1 MKKVVVAIDFGTS
14 GTTYAFAFTDKKD
27 NIKVGKWE
35 IIEEKNPT
43 EIILDECLE
52 VIKFGAECK
61 DYLGDKSSSDDTFY
75 YFKNIKMA
83 LYNNQKEINSDNG
96 GTKHPLAFIISKILS
111 KIKEH
116 AINAIKAINPTILE
130 SEIDWKVT
138 VPAIWNNES
147 KDTMRKACELAKI
160 FNKNKTS
167 TFFALEPEAAACDY
181 VINHPNSNAIIQGNA
196 YIVCDIGGGTID
208 ISTHKRIEEED
219 GNIYIEELYP
229 PIGGNNGSTYINKKF
244 MEEVIKKLFGREA
257 YDRLMK
263 AINDP
268 YERLEIYADYC
279 DFLESIEEFKTKIS
293 ADKFNKKES
302 RNINCHIFKEFLDK
316 NEKIDNLIEKFNK
329 TCKNNWEIKDYNKN
343 FRIYFP
349 YQIMIDLTKENIVDK
364 IATYINRIILNVP
377 HISSVIFAGSVSKN
391 NYVISMIEEALSN
404 YKLEYYVCTYPSV
417 AVVKGAVIFGL
428 NPFII
433 RKRVS
438 KYTIGIR
445 CNEIWDELRHGEHP
459 EKKFYDLDDNC
470 YKCRDIFSPIIQKGQ
485 KILVDEIN
493 VRHYEIKC
501 RKTTITFFKSF
512 YLDIKYVDEK
522 HIFYPKCSEFG
533 NLTFDA
539 GDNFDK
545 NDRDLIIELKL
556 GGTFISGNVKYK
568 QKKEKIYF
576 DFSDD

>member
-14 GTTYAFAFTDKKD
+14 GTTYAFAFADKKE
-27 NIKVGKWE
+27 NIITGKWE
-35 IIEEKNPT
+35 IIDEKNPT
-43 EIILDECLE
+43 EIILNDCLE

-61 DYLGDKSSSDDTFY
+61 DYLGDKSSSEDTFY
-75 YFKNIKMA
+75 YFKDIKMA
-83 LYNNQKEINSDNG
+83 LYNHQKQITSDND
-96 GTKHPLAFIISKILS
+96 GTKQPLAFIISKILS

-116 AINAIKAINPTILE
+116 ALNDIKAINPIILE

-147 KDTMRKACELAKI
+147 KDIMRKACELAKI
-160 FNKNKTS
+160 FNKNEQS

-181 VINHPNSNAIIQGNA
+181 VINNPNSNAIIQGNT

-208 ISTHKRIEEED
+208 ISTHKRIEED
-219 GNIYIEELYP
+219 GNIYIEEVYP

-244 MEEVIKKLFGREA
+244 MEEVIKKLFGIKA
-257 YDRLMK
+257 YNRLMD

-268 YERLEIYADYC
+268 VERLEIYADYI

-293 ADKFNKKES
+293 EEKSDKKES
-302 RNINCHIFKEFLDK
+302 RNINCHIFEEFLDK
-316 NEKIDNLIEKFNK
+316 NEKIDNLIENFNK
-329 TCKNNWEIKDYNKN
+329 TCKNDWKIKNYNKKN

-349 YQIMIDLTKENIVDK
+349 YQIMIDLTKEIIVDK
-364 IATYINRIILNVP
+364 IKNYIGRIILDVP
-377 HISSVIFAGSVSKN
+377 HINSIIFAGSVSKN
-391 NYVISMIEEALSN
+391 NYVISMIEEALSD
-404 YKLEYYVCTYPSV
+404 YELKSYVCTYPSV
-417 AVVKGAVIFGL
+417 SVVKGAVIFGL
-428 NPFII
+428 NPYII

-438 KYTIGIR
+438 KYTIGIE
-445 CNEIWDELRHGEHP
+445 CNETWNEIKHGEHP
-459 EKKFYDLDDNC
+459 EKKYYDQDDRC
-470 YKCRDIFSPIIQKGQ
+470 YKCRNIFSPIIQRGQ

-493 VRHYEIKC
+493 ARHYEIKF
-501 RKTTITFFKSF
+501 RKTTITFFKSYF
-512 YLDIKYVDEK
+512 IDIKYVDEK
-522 HIFYPKCSEFG
+522 YILPKCSQFG

-539 GDNFDK
+539 GEDFDK
-545 NDRDLIIELKL
+545 KDRDLIIELKL

>member
-14 GTTYAFAFTDKKD
+14 GTTYAFAFADKKE

-43 EIILDECLE
+43 EIILDDCLE
-52 VIKFGAECK
+52 VIKFGSECK

-83 LYNNQKEINSDNG
+83 LYDNQKEITSDNG
-96 GTKHPLAFIISKILS
+96 GTKQPLAFIISKILS

-116 AINAIKAINPTILE
+116 AFNAIKAINPLISE

-147 KDTMRKACELAKI
+147 KDIMRKACEMAKI
-160 FNKNKTS
+160 FNENKQS

-181 VINHPNSNAIIQGNA
+181 VINHPDSKAIIQGNA

-208 ISTHKRIEEED
+208 ISTHKRIEED
-219 GNIYIEELYP
+219 GDIYIEEVYP

-244 MEEVIKKLFGREA
+244 MEEVIKKLFGKEA
-257 YDRLMK
+257 YDRLME

-293 ADKFNKKES
+293 EDKSNKKES
-302 RNINCHIFKEFLDK
+302 RNINCHIFKEFLGK
-316 NEKIDNLIEKFNK
+316 KEKIDNLIEKFNK
-329 TCKNNWEIKDYNKN
+329 TCRNDWQIKDYNKN

-349 YQIMIDLTKENIVDK
+349 YQIMMDLTKEIIVDK
-364 IATYINRIILNVP
+364 ITKYVRKIVFDVPNINSI
-377 HISSVIFAGSVSKN
+377 IFAGSVSKN
-391 NYVISMIEEALSN
+391 NYVISMIEEALSD
-404 YKLEYYVCTYPSV
+404 YELKSYVCTYPSV

-428 NPFII
+428 NPYII
-433 RKRVS
+433 RKRIS

-445 CNEIWDELRHGEHP
+445 CSETWDELKHGDHP
-459 EKKFYDLDDNC
+459 EKKYYDQEDKC
-470 YKCRDIFSPIIQKGQ
+470 YRCMDIFSTIIQRGQ
-485 KILVDEIN
+485 KILADEIN
-493 VRHYEIKC
+493 VRHYEIIS
-501 RKTTITFFKSF
+501 RKSTITFLKSL

-522 HIFYPKCSEFG
+522 SFFFPKCSQFG
-533 NLTFDA
+533 SLTFDA
-539 GDNFDK
+539 
-545 NDRDLIIELKL
+545 
-556 GGTFISGNVKYK
+556 
-568 QKKEKIYF
+568 
-576 DFSDD
+576 

>member
-14 GTTYAFAFTDKKD
+14 GTTYAFAFADKKE

-43 EIILDECLE
+43 EIILDDCLE
-52 VIKFGAECK
+52 VIKFGSECK

-83 LYNNQKEINSDNG
+83 LYDNQKEITSDNG
-96 GTKHPLAFIISKILS
+96 GTKQPLAFIISKILS

-116 AINAIKAINPTILE
+116 AFNAIKAINPLISE

-147 KDTMRKACELAKI
+147 KDIMRKACEMAKI
-160 FNKNKTS
+160 FNENKQS

-181 VINHPNSNAIIQGNA
+181 VINHPDSKAIIQGNA

-208 ISTHKRIEEED
+208 ISTHKRIEED
-219 GNIYIEELYP
+219 GDIYIEEVYP

-244 MEEVIKKLFGREA
+244 MEEVIKKLFGKEA
-257 YDRLMK
+257 YDRLME

-293 ADKFNKKES
+293 EDKSNKKES
-302 RNINCHIFKEFLDK
+302 RNINCHIFKEFLGK
-316 NEKIDNLIEKFNK
+316 KEKIDNLIEKFNK
-329 TCKNNWEIKDYNKN
+329 TCRNDWQIKDYNKN

-349 YQIMIDLTKENIVDK
+349 YQIMMDLTKEIIVDK
-364 IATYINRIILNVP
+364 ITKYVRKIVFDVPNINSI
-377 HISSVIFAGSVSKN
+377 IFAGSVSKN
-391 NYVISMIEEALSN
+391 NYVISMIEEALSD
-404 YKLEYYVCTYPSV
+404 YELKSYVCTYPSV

-428 NPFII
+428 NPYII
-433 RKRVS
+433 RKRIS

-445 CNEIWDELRHGEHP
+445 CSETWDELKHGDHP
-459 EKKFYDLDDNC
+459 EKKYYDQEDKC
-470 YKCRDIFSPIIQKGQ
+470 YRCMDIFSTIIQRGQ
-485 KILVDEIN
+485 KILADEIN
-493 VRHYEIKC
+493 VRHYEIIS
-501 RKTTITFFKSF
+501 RKSTITFLKSL

-522 HIFYPKCSEFG
+522 SFFFPKCSQFG
-533 NLTFDA
+533 SLTFDA
-539 GDNFDK
+539 GEDFDK
-545 NDRDLIIELKL
+545 KDRDLIIELKF
-556 GGTFISGNVKYK
+556 GGTFISGTVKYK
-568 QKKEKIYF
+568 KKREKIYF
-576 DFSDD
+576 DFSDN

>member
-14 GTTYAFAFTDKKD
+14 GTTYAFAFADKKE

-43 EIILDECLE
+43 EIILDDCLE
-52 VIKFGAECK
+52 VIKFGSECK

-83 LYNNQKEINSDNG
+83 LYDNQKEITSDNG
-96 GTKHPLAFIISKILS
+96 GTKQPLAFIISKILS

-116 AINAIKAINPTILE
+116 AFNAIKAINPLISE

-147 KDTMRKACELAKI
+147 KDIMRKACEMAKI
-160 FNKNKTS
+160 FNENKQS

-181 VINHPNSNAIIQGNA
+181 VINHPDSKAIIQGNA

-208 ISTHKRIEEED
+208 ISTHKRIEED
-219 GNIYIEELYP
+219 GDIYIEEVYP

-244 MEEVIKKLFGREA
+244 MEEVIKKLFGKEA
-257 YDRLMK
+257 YDRLME

-293 ADKFNKKES
+293 EDKSNKKES
-302 RNINCHIFKEFLDK
+302 RNINCHIFKEFLGK
-316 NEKIDNLIEKFNK
+316 KEKIDNLIEKFNK
-329 TCKNNWEIKDYNKN
+329 TCRNDWQIKDYNKN

-349 YQIMIDLTKENIVDK
+349 YQIMMDLTKEIIVDK
-364 IATYINRIILNVP
+364 ITKYVRKIVFDVPNINSI
-377 HISSVIFAGSVSKN
+377 IFAGSVSKN
-391 NYVISMIEEALSN
+391 NYVISMIEEALSD
-404 YKLEYYVCTYPSV
+404 YELKSYVCTYPSV

-428 NPFII
+428 NPYII
-433 RKRVS
+433 RKRIS

-445 CNEIWDELRHGEHP
+445 CSETWDELKHGDHP
-459 EKKFYDLDDNC
+459 EKKYYDQEDKC
-470 YKCRDIFSPIIQKGQ
+470 YRCMDIFSTIIQRGQ
-485 KILVDEIN
+485 KILADEIN
-493 VRHYEIKC
+493 VRHYEIIS
-501 RKTTITFFKSF
+501 RKSTITFLKSL

-522 HIFYPKCSEFG
+522 SFFFPKCSQFG
-533 NLTFDA
+533 SLTFDA
-539 GDNFDK
+539 GEDFDK
-545 NDRDLIIELKL
+545 KDRDLIIELKL
-556 GGTFISGNVKYK
+556 GGTFISGTVKYK
-568 QKKEKIYF
+568 KKREKIYF
-576 DFSDD
+576 DFSDN